1 MGACSSLFATLKE
14 SAMKKLSVFLSLVL
28 IGSTGAAQAA
38 EYTFG
43 VEAEYPAAQAAEV
56 YKPLLDYLKK
66 STGHTFKL
74 KASRNYHAQWR
85 AIMVN
90 EPVDFVYEDA
100 HFADYRMNRQG
111 FLPLARNVENASY
124 LLLAETSSSTVDQ
137 LIGMP
142 IASMSSPSLGYLL
155 LGENYRNPMQQPEVK
170 SFAATWKDGVEM
182 VFNQEAKAAMAPR
195 FIAELYPNLNVVLRS
210 REIPGRLVLASNKVP
225 ADVRKAVSNALL
237 KIHTSNDGFT
247 ALNEIGTAQFVLPN
261 RADYVGQERML
272 RSVFGYKAL
281 PARPATAPAAPAG
294 KPAITP
300 KPAAPV
306 RKS

>member
-1 MGACSSLFATLKE
+1 
-14 SAMKKLSVFLSLVL
+14 MKALPLLLALV
-28 IGSTGAAQAA
+28 IGSAGSAQAA

-66 STGHTFKL
+66 TTGHTFKL
-74 KASRNYHAQWR
+74 KANRNYHAQWR
-85 AIMVN
+85 AILVN

-111 FLPLARNVENASY
+111 FLPLVRTIENASY
-124 LLLAETSSSTVDQ
+124 LLVSESTLPSSDD

-195 FIAELYPNLNVVLRS
+195 FIADQYPNVNVVVRS
-210 REIPGRLVLASNKVP
+210 REVPGRLVLSSNKVP
-225 ADVRKAVSNALL
+225 ADVRKAVTSALL
-237 KIHTSNDGFT
+237 KIHSSNDGYT
-247 ALNEIGTAQFVLPN
+247 ALNEIGTAQFVVPN

-272 RSVFGYKAL
+272 RNVFGYKAL
-281 PARPATAPAAPAG
+281 PARPAAAPATPAA
-294 KPAITP
+294 KPAQ
-300 KPAAPV
+300 PV
-306 RKS
+306 RRS